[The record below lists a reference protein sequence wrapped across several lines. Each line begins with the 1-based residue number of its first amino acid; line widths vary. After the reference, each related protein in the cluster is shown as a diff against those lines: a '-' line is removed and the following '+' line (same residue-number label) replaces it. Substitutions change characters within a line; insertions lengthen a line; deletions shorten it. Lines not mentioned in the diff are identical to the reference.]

1 MTDNLSNTAKNFT
14 VVYFDEDVNP
24 KLVECSVDNLHQFY
38 LVKQRLAANNVGIA
52 LEELAVAPLLWTIG
66 TPYWLNLV
74 ALKRERNFVLMLY
87 HVAGK
92 RNGKVVAKPLLANL
106 GAKNVSSIRVKLRS
120 IGTRSKIAG
129 VKNLKEQLIPL
140 LAILTKQGR
149 KVLHCRGFDRLE
161 AISLVNRL
169 NGVENIVA
177 LRHFLGRKVSCT
189 FWDAW
194 FLCHFIAVLFLVM
207 QR

>member
-1 MTDNLSNTAKNFT
+1 MTDNLCNTTKDFS
-14 VVYFDEDVNP
+14 VVYLDEDVYS
-24 KLVECSVDNLHQFY
+24 KLVESGVDNLHQFH
-38 LVKQRLAANNVGIA
+38 LVKQRFAANNVGIA
-52 LEELAVAPLLWTIG
+52 LEELAVATLLWTVG
-66 TPYWLNLV
+66 TPYGLNLV
-74 ALKRERNFVLMLY
+74 ALKGEGDLVLVL
-87 HVAGK
+87 HHKAGK
-92 RNGKVVAKPLLANL
+92 RNGKVVAKPLFANL
-106 GAKNVSSIRVKLRS
+106 GAKNVGPIRVKLRS